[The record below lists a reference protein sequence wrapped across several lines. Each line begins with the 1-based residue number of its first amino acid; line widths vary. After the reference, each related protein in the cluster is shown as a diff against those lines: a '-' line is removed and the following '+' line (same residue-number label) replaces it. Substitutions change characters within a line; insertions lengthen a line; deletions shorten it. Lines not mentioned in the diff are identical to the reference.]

1 MDGGSPLNVTPPA
14 SFGSFVWW
22 LVWHQDRRRRLKL
35 LSIWGIILIPIVSE
49 MGRPVIIKHLIDQL
63 VSKPHEVSVWLQ
75 AWPLL
80 LFFMLTYLINQI
92 CDRLGERRAMTVM
105 PELRS
110 AARNAAFGY
119 AMQHSY
125 RFFQD
130 NFAGTLAA
138 RVAELGRSTEVLVH
152 KVVMLFSRRVMAF
165 FLIGLFLSSI
175 SWLITVLFWTWLV
188 LYFTLCLRAARN
200 IAPLAKAYAMQGSNL
215 RGQVV
220 DVFNNMATV
229 RLFAR
234 QDSEQQRLNSF
245 SQTEMAAQRAVM
257 RARIRLKLV
266 QGMFTIILG
275 TGLLALFIHGWGMGW
290 VTAGDFALFSTYLLY
305 AVNRSWEM
313 IDELILLF
321 EEIGNGQDAL
331 SLLIQPHEVRDVAG
345 APDLVVNRGEI
356 VFDKLTFGY
365 RPGHPIFQDLSLV
378 IPAGQKVGLVGYS
391 GAGKTTLAH
400 LLVRHSDPQL
410 GRILIDGQD
419 IALVTQTSLRRQI
432 ALIPQDPTLFHRPLI
447 DNIRYG
453 DLQADDGAVK
463 QAAQSAQAE
472 SFILAQADGY
482 QAQVGERGIKL
493 SGGQRQRIALARALL
508 KDSPILLLDEATSA
522 LDSVTEQAIQQ
533 SLQHLM
539 QGRTTLVI
547 AHRLATLTFMDRI
560 LVFDGGAV
568 VQDGTLSLLL
578 AEPGPFSQLWHM
590 QAGGFLPADTDPEAG
605 EENP

>member
-1 MDGGSPLNVTPPA
+1 MDGNTPLKPTPPA
-14 SFGSFVWW
+14 SFGSFLWW
-22 LVWHQDRRRRLKL
+22 LAWHQDRRRRLKL
-35 LSIWGIILIPIVSE
+35 LSILGLCLIAVTCE
-49 MGRPVIIKHLIDQL
+49 MGRPVIIKYLVDKLIAT
-63 VSKPHEVSVWLQ
+63 PINTSVWSM

-80 LFFMLTYLINQI
+80 LVFMATYVANQI
-92 CDRLGERRAMTVM
+92 LFRSAERRAVSVI
-105 PELRS
+105 PELRT
-110 AARNAAFGY
+110 AARNLAFGY
-119 AMQHSY
+119 GMQHSHRY
-125 RFFQD
+125 FQD

-138 RVAELGRSTEVLVH
+138 RVAELGRASEVLVQR
-152 KVVMLFSRRVMAF
+152 VTMLLGHRVMAF

-188 LYFTLCLRAARN
+188 LYFSLCMRAARK
-200 IAPLAKAYAMQGSNL
+200 IAPLAKAYAMQASNL

-234 QDSEQQRLNSF
+234 QDNEQQRLDSF
-245 SQTEMAAQRAVM
+245 SQAEMAAQRAVM

-275 TGLLALFIHGWGMGW
+275 TGLLALFIHGWGRGW

-365 RPGHPIFQDLSLV
+365 RPNNPIFQNLSLV

-400 LLVRHSDPQL
+400 LLVRHSDPQH

-419 IALVTQTSLRRQI
+419 IAQVTQASLRRQI

-453 DLQADDGAVK
+453 ALQADDAAVK

-508 KDSPILLLDEATSA
+508 KDAPILLLDEATSA

-533 SLQHLM
+533 SLQKLM

-568 VQDGTLSLLL
+568 VQDGTLSQLL

-590 QAGGFLPADTDPEAG
+590 QAGGFLPADTEPESEAG
-605 EENP
+605 S

>member
-1 MDGGSPLNVTPPA
+1 MDGVAPLNVTPPA
-14 SFGSFVWW
+14 SFGSFLWW
-22 LVWHQDRRRRLKL
+22 LAWHQDRRRRLKL
-35 LSIWGIILIPIVSE
+35 LSILGLCLIAVTCE
-49 MGRPVIIKHLIDQL
+49 MGRPVIIKYLVDKLIAT
-63 VSKPHEVSVWLQ
+63 PINTSVWSM

-80 LFFMLTYLINQI
+80 LVFMATYVANQI
-92 CDRLGERRAMTVM
+92 LFRSAERRAMSVI
-105 PELRS
+105 PELRT
-110 AARNAAFGY
+110 AARNLAFGY
-119 AMQHSY
+119 GMQHSHRY
-125 RFFQD
+125 FQD

-138 RVAELGRSTEVLVH
+138 RVAELGRASEVLVQR
-152 KVVMLFSRRVMAF
+152 VTMLLGHRIMAF

-188 LYFTLCLRAARN
+188 LYFTLCLRAARK
-200 IAPLAKAYAMQGSNL
+200 IAPLAKAYAMQASNL

-234 QDSEQQRLNSF
+234 QDNEQQRLDSF
-245 SQTEMAAQRAVM
+245 SQAEMAAQRAVM

-275 TGLLALFIHGWGMGW
+275 TGLLDLFILGWGWGW

-331 SLLIQPHEVRDVAG
+331 GLLIQPHEVRDVAG

-365 RPGHPIFQDLSLV
+365 RPNNPIFQNLSLV

-400 LLVRHSDPQL
+400 LLVRHSDPQH

-419 IALVTQTSLRRQI
+419 IAQVTQTSLRRQI

-453 DLQADDGAVK
+453 ALQADDAAVK

-508 KDSPILLLDEATSA
+508 KDAPILLLDEATSA

-568 VQDGTLSLLL
+568 VQDGTLSQLL

-590 QAGGFLPADTDPEAG
+590 QAGGFLPADTDPES
-605 EENP
+605 E